1 MRASCAIRLLVR
13 ASARQPLDETVLLRY
28 RRREVRQRD
37 IALVESLVGQAQTRS
52 QLYGAVCEAWGWRQA
67 NGRPSIQA
75 CQDLLLRLEERGHLR
90 LPPGRQ
96 RSERRALPLL
106 PLDLIPLT
114 GLEVRGPD
122 VDLSSLR
129 VRPIQPE
136 ERLGWRTYVARYH
149 YLGWR
154 PIVGEHLLYAAF
166 LGSELVA
173 LLGWAGAA
181 LQAPLRD
188 DYLGW
193 DEATKRRQL
202 HLVANNIR
210 FLVLPWVRVKHLASK
225 VLAANLRRLS
235 CDWQKA
241 WGHPLCLAET
251 FVDTSRFRGTC
262 YRAANW
268 RCLGQTAGRSR
279 SANRYPSNGV
289 PKALF
294 VYPLLRRGEAQQPPK
309 GD

>member
-1 MRASCAIRLLVR
+1 MRASTPQPADEAI
-13 ASARQPLDETVLLRY
+13 LLRY

-37 IALVESLVGQAQTRS
+37 IALVESLISQVQSRS
-52 QLYGAVCEAWGWRQA
+52 QLYRAVCEAWGWHQA
-67 NGRPSIQA
+67 NGKPSIQA
-75 CQDLLLRLEERGHLR
+75 CQDLLLRLEERGHLH
-90 LPPGRQ
+90 LPPGR
-96 RSERRALPLL
+96 RRAGQQRTLPLL
-106 PLDLIPLT
+106 PLDLIPLA
-114 GLEVRGPD
+114 GLEVRDPEA
-122 VDLSSLR
+122 DLDSLS
-129 VRPIQPE
+129 VRPIEPE
-136 ERLGWRTYVARYH
+136 ERLGWRTYMARFH

-154 PIVGEHLLYAAF
+154 PIVGEQLLYAAF

-188 DYLGW
+188 VHIGW
-193 DEATKRRQL
+193 DEATKLRQL

-279 SANRYPSNGV
+279 HANRYPRNGV

-294 VYPLLRRGEAQQPPK
+294 VYPLHRRAVEALRAAPK

>member
-1 MRASCAIRLLVR
+1 VKSGAKAS
-13 ASARQPLDETVLLRY
+13 DEPVLLRY

-37 IALVESLVGQAQTRS
+37 VALVESLASRVQTRS
-52 QLYGAVCEAWGWRQA
+52 QLYRAVCEAWGWHRA
-67 NGRPSIQA
+67 NGKASIQA

-90 LPPGRQ
+90 LPPGR
-96 RSERRALPLL
+96 RRAEPQRTLPLL
-106 PLDLIPLT
+106 PLDLIPLA
-114 GLEVRGPD
+114 GIEVRDPEA
-122 VDLSSLR
+122 DLSSLS
-129 VRPIQPE
+129 VRPIEAE
-136 ERLGWRTYVARYH
+136 ERLGWRIYMARYH

-188 DYLGW
+188 AYLGW
-193 DEATKRRQL
+193 DEASKRRHL
-202 HLVANNIR
+202 HQVANNIR

-235 CDWQKA
+235 GDWQKA
-241 WGHPLCLAET
+241 WGHRLWLAET
-251 FVDTSRFRGTC
+251 FVDTRRFRGTC

-279 SANRYPSNGV
+279 HANRYLRKGA

-294 VYPLLRRGEAQQPPK
+294 VYPLGRRALEGLRAAAREA
-309 GD
+309 

>member
-1 MRASCAIRLLVR
+1 MR
-13 ASARQPLDETVLLRY
+13 
-28 RRREVRQRD
+28 
-37 IALVESLVGQAQTRS
+37 
-52 QLYGAVCEAWGWRQA
+52 GAE
-67 NGRPSIQA
+67 
-75 CQDLLLRLEERGHLR
+75 
-90 LPPGRQ
+90 
-96 RSERRALPLL
+96 
-106 PLDLIPLT
+106 
-114 GLEVRGPD
+114 
-122 VDLSSLR
+122 VDLASLI
-129 VRPIQPE
+129 VRPIGPE
-136 ERLGWRTYVARYH
+136 ERLGWRIYMARYH
-149 YLGWR
+149 YLGFR
-154 PIVGEHLLYAAF
+154 PIVGEHLLYAAL

-188 DYLGW
+188 SYLGW

-225 VLAANLRRLS
+225 VLATNLRRLS
-235 CDWQKA
+235 GDWQQA
-241 WGHPLCLAET
+241 WGHPLLLAET

-279 SANRYPSNGV
+279 HANRYSRNGV

-294 VYPLLRRGEAQQPPK
+294 VYPRNHRAGQAQPLGPRSL
-309 GD
+309 

>member
-1 MRASCAIRLLVR
+1 MRAST
-13 ASARQPLDETVLLRY
+13 RQPIDEAVLLRY
-28 RRREVRQRD
+28 RRREVRQQD
-37 IALVESLVGQAQTRS
+37 VALVESLVGQVQTRS
-52 QLYGAVCEAWGWRQA
+52 QLYRAVCEAWGWHQT
-67 NGRPSIQA
+67 NGKPSIQA
-75 CQDLLLRLEERGHLR
+75 CQDLLLRLEERGYLH
-90 LPPGRQ
+90 LPPGRRRGQ
-96 RSERRALPLL
+96 RQRTLPLL
-106 PLDLIPLT
+106 PLDLIPLA
-114 GLEVRGPD
+114 GLEVRDPE
-122 VDLSSLR
+122 VDLDSLR
-129 VRPIQPE
+129 VRPIEPE
-136 ERLGWRTYVARYH
+136 ERLGWRTYMARYH

-188 DYLGW
+188 NHLGW
-193 DEATKRRQL
+193 DKATKRRQL

-235 CDWQKA
+235 SDWQKA

-279 SANRYPSNGV
+279 HANRYPSNGV

-294 VYPLLRRGEAQQPPK
+294 VYPLRRRAAEAQRAASR